1 MREVI
6 GLKYGLRTKLS
17 ISYIFVALV
26 CVALITL
33 FSNALL
39 EKQFK
44 EYTIKNQDSKNKA
57 IVSQITQQY
66 MTDAKWQSNVIESIG
81 VNALEGGMIVKV
93 TDKSGSVVWDAMK
106 YNNGYC
112 EQMISHIS
120 RNMADRYPESKG
132 GYVSVEFPVR
142 NAFEEVGKVQISYYG
157 PYFYN
162 DNDLAFI
169 NTLNRLLLGAGVL
182 SMIFALITGIIMA
195 KRLSLP
201 ILRVI
206 KTAGM
211 ISKGYYSD
219 RIAETSNT
227 KEIVQLTGTI
237 NNLADTLQ
245 NQEILRKRLT
255 ADVAHEL
262 RTPLAALQ
270 GHLEAM
276 IDGIWDADAE
286 RLKSCYDEVIRI
298 NRMVGDLEKLA
309 RFEGE
314 NLNLDKSEF
323 DITDRIRSIIKSSEI
338 EFVNKDITVDLYG
351 EAQTINADNDK
362 ISQVIVNLLSNALKY
377 TPKGGRI
384 EVNVSG
390 SEHTAAI
397 VIADNGMGIPPED
410 LPYIFERFYRADKSR
425 NRTTGG
431 AGIGLTISKA
441 IIDAHKGNISVKS
454 ELNKGTEFTVLLP
467 RSMEIT

>member
-1 MREVI
+1 M
-6 GLKYGLRTKLS
+6 KYGLRTKLS

-44 EYTIKNQDSKNKA
+44 EYTIKNQDSKDKA

-66 MTDAKWQSNVIESIG
+66 MINEKWQSNVIESIG
-81 VNALEGGMIVKV
+81 VNALESGMIVKV
-93 TDKSGSVVWDAMK
+93 TDKSGSIVWDAMK

-120 RNMADRYPESKG
+120 RNMADRYPELKG
-132 GYVSVEFPVR
+132 GYVSVEFPVK

-169 NTLNRLLLGAGVL
+169 NTLNKLLLGAGIL
-182 SMIFALITGIIMA
+182 SMAFALITGIIMA

-201 ILRVI
+201 ISRVI
-206 KTAGM
+206 RTAGM

-219 RIAETSNT
+219 RIAGTSNT
-227 KEIVQLTGTI
+227 KEIMQLTSTI
-237 NNLADTLQ
+237 NDLADTLQ
-245 NQEILRKRLT
+245 NQEVLRKRLT

-276 IDGIWDADAE
+276 IDGIWKADLE
-286 RLKSCYDEVIRI
+286 RLKSCHDEVIRI
-298 NRMVGDLEKLA
+298 NRMVGDLERLA

-338 EFVNKDITVDLYG
+338 EFITKDITVDLYG
-351 EAQTINADNDK
+351 EAQKINADSDK

-377 TPKGGRI
+377 TPAGGKT

-390 SEHTAAI
+390 SEHNVDI
-397 VIADNGMGIPPED
+397 VISDNGMGIPSED

-425 NRTTGG
+425 NRSTGG

-441 IIDAHKGNISVKS
+441 IVDAHKGNISVKS
-454 ELNKGTEFTVLLP
+454 ELNKGTVFTVSLP
-467 RSMEIT
+467 RHMG